1 MSKTVNSAKN
11 NKRGDEVCHVYKSGF
26 VTIIGS
32 PNVGK
37 STLMNRMVGEKV
49 SIVSERAQTT
59 RNRIAGVVTR
69 KDYQIIFLDTPGVT
83 GAKNRL
89 GEYMLKVAYDSLNEV
104 ECILFMFDALKGIR
118 DMDEALIESVRQRA
132 GSTPVIAAI
141 NKTDSATFDDI
152 ETIRERLFKEP
163 FIVKIIPVSA
173 ATGRNIDKLEAELC
187 NYLTEGPQY
196 YPDDYITDQPMR
208 VITAEIIREKALKLL
223 RQEIPHGIGVDIERI
238 SLRDDGINDIMA
250 AIYCE
255 KDSHKGIIIGHG
267 GAMLK
272 KIGSA
277 ARPEIET
284 LFDSKV
290 NLQLW
295 VKVRPDWRNSA
306 SALRELGYTFD

>member
-1 MSKTVNSAKN
+1 MDKSGTAF
-11 NKRGDEVCHVYKSGF
+11 RSGF

-37 STLMNRMVGEKV
+37 STLMNYMVGEKV

-59 RNRIAGVVTR
+59 RNRIAGVVSR
-69 KDYQIIFLDTPGVT
+69 KGYQIVFLDTPGVT

-89 GEYMLKVAYDSLNEV
+89 GEYMLKVAYDSLNDV
-104 ECILFMFDALKGIR
+104 ECVLFMADALRGIR
-118 DMDEALIESVRQRA
+118 DMDEALLSVLREKC
-132 GSTPVIAAI
+132 GNTPVIAAI
-141 NKTDSATFDDI
+141 NKTDSATLDDI
-152 ETIRERLFKEP
+152 ETVRERLEKES
-163 FIVKIIPVSA
+163 FIKRIIPVSA
-173 ATGRNIDKLEAELC
+173 VSGRNVDKLERIICE
-187 NYLTEGPQY
+187 YLVEGPQY

-223 RQEIPHGIGVDIERI
+223 RQEIPHGIGVDIEKI
-238 SLRDDGINDIMA
+238 ELRDDGINDIMA

-255 KDSHKGIIIGHG
+255 RESHKGIIIGRG

-284 LFDSKV
+284 LFGTKV

-306 SALRELGYTFD
+306 NALRELGYTFD

>member
-1 MSKTVNSAKN
+1 MEKTY
-11 NKRGDEVCHVYKSGF
+11 RSGF

-37 STLMNRMVGEKV
+37 STLMNALVGEKV

-59 RNRIAGVVTR
+59 RNRVAGIVSR
-69 KDYQIIFLDTPGVT
+69 KDHQIVFLDTPGVT

-89 GEYMLKVAYDSLNEV
+89 GEFMLKVAYDSLNDV
-104 ECILFMFDALKGIR
+104 DCILFMADVQKGIGE
-118 DMDEALIESVRQRA
+118 MDEALLGVIKQKA
-132 GSTPVIAAI
+132 GDTPVIAAI
-141 NKTDSATFDDI
+141 NKTDGATLDDI
-152 ETIRERLFKEP
+152 ETARERLLKED
-163 FIVKIIPVSA
+163 FIKKIIPISA
-173 ATGRNIDKLEAELC
+173 VTGRNLDKLENEILS
-187 NYLTEGPQY
+187 YLPEGPQY

-208 VITAEIIREKALKLL
+208 LITAEIVREKALKLL
-223 RQEIPHGIGVDIERI
+223 RQEIPHGIGVDIEGI
-238 SLRDDGINDIMA
+238 SEREDGINDIHA
-250 AIYCE
+250 VIYCE

-284 LFDSKV
+284 LFGTKV
-290 NLQLW
+290 NLKLW

-306 SALRELGYTFD
+306 SALGELGYTVD

>member
-1 MSKTVNSAKN
+1 MRNSS
-11 NKRGDEVCHVYKSGF
+11 YKSGF
-26 VTIIGS
+26 ITIIGS

-37 STLMNRMVGEKV
+37 STLMNLMVGQKI

-69 KDYQIIFLDTPGVT
+69 RGYQIVFLDTPGVT

-89 GEYMLKVAYDSLNEV
+89 GEFMLRVAYESLKDV
-104 ECILFMFDALKGIR
+104 ECILFMLDASKGIR
-118 DMDEALIESVRQRA
+118 EMDEALIENLRRQA

-141 NKTDSATFDDI
+141 NKTDLATFDDI
-152 ETIRERLFKEP
+152 ETIRERLEGEE
-163 FIVKIIPVSA
+163 FIKRILPISA
-173 ATGRNIDKLEAELC
+173 ENGRNVDELEKILAG
-187 NYLTEGPQY
+187 YLVEGPQY
-196 YPDDYITDQPMR
+196 YPDDMVTDQPVR
-208 VITAEIIREKALKLL
+208 VITAEIIREKALKSL

-238 SLRDDGINDIMA
+238 TLREDGINDVNA
-250 AIYCE
+250 VIYCE
-255 KDSHKGIIIGHG
+255 RDSHKGIIIGRN

-272 KIGSA
+272 RIGSA

-284 LFDSKV
+284 LFGTKV

-306 SALRELGYTFD
+306 NALRELGYNED